1 MQATREQTIYMN
13 IFQIGHRFS
22 TVGAFTGTLRSNT
35 ASVSPGFKNFLS
47 VFKQR
52 WKYGNI
58 DEYFS
63 NAEKI
68 KFHKIEGQG
77 DMVHSF

>member
-13 IFQIGHRFS
+13 IFQIGHRCS
-22 TVGAFTGTLRSNT
+22 TVGAFTGTLQSSI
-35 ASVSPGFKNFLS
+35 ASVSLGVKNFLS

-63 NAEKI
+63 NAEQN
-68 KFHKIEGQG
+68 EN
-77 DMVHSF
+77 S